1 MGSQP
6 SDISLCEGVKLFSP
20 SSSPQVPSR
29 TYRPV
34 ALYML
39 APVFSS
45 RYLGNQVPPFGP
57 ALTFFPT
64 QLTKGRPLTGLSLSI
79 FPEDYCYS
87 FKAVTRTSAP
97 IKRLTVLILGSI
109 PPSELFLNIAKYM
122 PLLEALHVVS
132 PFGMDSS
139 VRIHVFLM
147 VCLRIVAL

>member
-6 SDISLCEGVKLFSP
+6 SDISRCEGVKLFSP

-29 TYRPV
+29 IYRPV

-39 APVFSS
+39 APVFSL
-45 RYLGNQVPPFGP
+45 RYLGNQAPVFGP

-87 FKAVTRTSAP
+87 FKAVTRTSTP

-132 PFGMDSS
+132 PFAMDSP
-139 VRIHVFLM
+139 VRIAIFFM
-147 VCLRIVAL
+147 VYLDTVAR